1 MRRRTIQLVG
11 ITLTL
16 VLVVSAAGCGGS
28 KKSSAPPTTTTEATT
43 TTTTEATTTTTTS
56 SEATTTTTS
65 PATTT
70 SGTGSFAN
78 AANCK
83 QLSDLGTQ
91 FSQAITGAKG
101 DLAKQA
107 TLFKALADKTP
118 EEIRPDFET
127 IADAYSKIAGDLKGV
142 DLSSGKVPDAA
153 TLAKITKLGA
163 EFSGPKFTQAIHN
176 IEAWVTKN
184 CNGG

>member
-11 ITLTL
+11 FTLTL
-16 VLVVSAAGCGGS
+16 VLVVAAAGCGGS
-28 KKSSAPPTTTTEATT
+28 KKSSAPPTTTTTTEPTT
-43 TTTTEATTTTTTS
+43 TTTTEATTTTS
-56 SEATTTTTS
+56 SAT
-65 PATTT
+65 TTT
-70 SGTGSFAN
+70 SGTGSFAT

-91 FSQAITGAKG
+91 FSQVVTGAKG
-101 DLAKQA
+101 DIAKQA
-107 TLFKALADKTP
+107 AAFKALADKTP
-118 EEIRPDFET
+118 EAIRPDFET
-127 IADAYSKIAGDLKGV
+127 IADAYTKIAGDLKGV

-153 TLAKITKLGA
+153 TIAKISKLGA

-184 CNGG
+184 CSGG

>member
-16 VLVVSAAGCGGS
+16 VLVVAAAGCGSS

-43 TTTTEATTTTTTS
+43 TTTTEATTTATAATTTTS
-56 SEATTTTTS
+56 SA
-65 PATTT
+65 PTTT
-70 SGTGSFAN
+70 SGAGSFAT

-91 FSQAITGAKG
+91 FSQALTGAKG
-101 DLAKQA
+101 DIAKQA
-107 TLFKALADKTP
+107 ALFKALADKTP

-127 IADAYSKIAGDLKGV
+127 IANAYTKIAGDLKGV
-142 DLSSGKVPDAA
+142 NLSSGKVPDAA
-153 TLAKITKLGA
+153 TIAKISKLGA
-163 EFSGPKFTQAIHN
+163 QFSGPEFTQAIHN

-184 CNGG
+184 CTGG

>member
-1 MRRRTIQLVG
+1 MRRRTIKLVG

-16 VLVVSAAGCGGS
+16 ALVSSAAGCGGS

-43 TTTTEATTTTTTS
+43 TTTTEATTTTTS
-56 SEATTTTTS
+56 SA
-65 PATTT
+65 ATTT
-70 SGTGSFAN
+70 SGTGSFAT

-83 QLSDLGTQ
+83 QLSNLGTQ
-91 FSQAITGAKG
+91 FSQAMTSAKG
-101 DLAKQA
+101 DIAKQA
-107 TLFKALADKTP
+107 ALFKALADKTP

-153 TLAKITKLGA
+153 TLAKISKLGA
-163 EFSGPKFTQAIHN
+163 EFSGPKFTQALKN
-176 IEAWVTKN
+176 IEAWVAKN
-184 CNGG
+184 CTGG

>member
-16 VLVVSAAGCGGS
+16 VLVVAAAGCGGS
-28 KKSSAPPTTTTEATT
+28 KKSSAPPTTTTEETT
-43 TTTTEATTTTTTS
+43 TTTTEATTTTS
-56 SEATTTTTS
+56 SEATTTTSS

-70 SGTGSFAN
+70 SGTGSFAT

-83 QLSDLGTQ
+83 QLSDLGAQ
-91 FSQAITGAKG
+91 FSQAMTGAKG
-101 DLAKQA
+101 DIGKQA
-107 TLFKALADKTP
+107 ALFKALADKTP

-127 IADAYSKIAGDLKGV
+127 IANAYSQIAGDLKGV

-163 EFSGPKFTQAIHN
+163 EFSGPKFTQAIQN

>member
-11 ITLTL
+11 ITLAL
-16 VLVVSAAGCGGS
+16 VLVVAAAGCGGS

-43 TTTTEATTTTTTS
+43 TTTTEATTTTS
-56 SEATTTTTS
+56 SPT
-65 PATTT
+65 TTT
-70 SGTGSFAN
+70 SGTGSFAT

-91 FSQAITGAKG
+91 FSQALTGAKG
-101 DLAKQA
+101 DIAKQA
-107 TLFKALADKTP
+107 ALFKALADKTP

-127 IADAYSKIAGDLKGV
+127 IADAYTKIAGDLKGV
-142 DLSSGKVPDAA
+142 DLSGGKVPDAA
-153 TLAKITKLGA
+153 TIAKISKLGA
-163 EFSGPKFTQAIHN
+163 QFSGPKFTQAISN

-184 CNGG
+184 CSGR